1 MDRGGLLAHV
11 TRARARGVLWQHSD
25 SAALGCDFRDGGRD
39 QRVLAG
45 LMRAGRALCQQWPWD
60 ARCWSGWLHR
70 DAPHG
75 ACRLLSAR
83 HVR

>member
-45 LMRAGRALCQQWPWD
+45 LMRAGRALCQQWPGMR
-60 ARCWSGWLHR
+60 A
-70 DAPHG
+70 AG
-75 ACRLLSAR
+75 AAGCTGTPLTVHAAC
-83 HVR
+83 